1 MEFTVVLLLKKKILL
16 GCNNINNF
24 SKGLFIIKYNN
35 KFSLSS
41 QITIWIYSSIE
52 YEGLSRYLKLGLMN
66 YYKILIVMK

>member
-1 MEFTVVLLLKKKILL
+1 MEFTVLLPLKKNILSS
-16 GCNNINNF
+16 CNNINNF

-41 QITIWIYSSIE
+41 QITIWIYSSNE

-66 YYKILIVMK
+66 YYKILIVME